1 MQKNGRKKQNE
12 DKKKRREKIKIK
24 KKVGEEMAQWLR
36 GLLSSFPVLTAEAHS
51 HL

>member
-12 DKKKRREKIKIK
+12 DKKRREKIKIK

-36 GLLSSFPVLTAEAHS
+36 GLLSSFPVLTAEAQS